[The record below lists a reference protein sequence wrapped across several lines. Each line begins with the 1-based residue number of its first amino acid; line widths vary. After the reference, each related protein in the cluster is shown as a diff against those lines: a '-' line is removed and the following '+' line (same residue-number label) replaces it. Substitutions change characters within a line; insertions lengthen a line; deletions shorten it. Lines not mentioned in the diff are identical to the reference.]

1 MDVQSA
7 VSLNRAIQVDQA
19 IFTSIRTPMG
29 EGYRIVACSP
39 AIKEQEKKEL
49 ARRLPSHGSLCES
62 SPSATALLSFPMAS
76 GRHCVA
82 LSQYAGH
89 EHTARGGSRVFTRLI
104 LLQRSH
110 FATFDRDPFAIRDAA
125 SRAGAIHVDLKPS
138 HELEPLELVAG
149 RTADTCDNNLPGA
162 EEVLMGASEAI
173 LDEANCARL
182 KYVLETTMCG
192 EQLMVSRAADAS
204 SMLRRLLQA
213 IPIAMRADL
222 SASAGLNYS
231 PHRELQ
237 LALLSGGA
245 AAKHRLADKDF
256 VSYDWHDVPP
266 PVDSRFGIWV
276 SFVGRHWESGR
287 HDRLNEIAG
296 LLTHENTP
304 EQLALVVSLY
314 EDMERALE
322 PNAVRS
328 EERLNTRSGAQQQSG
343 VRTTLLNQLRALLRI
358 ES

>member
-62 SPSATALLSFPMAS
+62 SPSATALLSFPMTS

-89 EHTARGGSRVFTRLI
+89 EHTARGGDRVFTRLI

-110 FATFDRDPFAIRDAA
+110 FASFDRDPFAIRDAA
-125 SRAGAIHVDLKPS
+125 SRAGAIHVDLKPP
-138 HELEPLELVAG
+138 HELEPLELVVGTTVDA
-149 RTADTCDNNLPGA
+149 RDNKLPCA
-162 EEVLMGASEAI
+162 EEVPTGASEAI
-173 LDEANCARL
+173 LDEVNCARL

-192 EQLMVSRAADAS
+192 EQLVVSRAESAKS
-204 SMLRRLLQA
+204 ILRRVLQA

-222 SASAGLNYS
+222 AVSAGLNYS

-237 LALLSGGA
+237 LAVLSDGA
-245 AAKHRLADKDF
+245 AANRRLTAEGLI
-256 VSYDWHDVPP
+256 SYEWSDVPP
-266 PVDSRFGIWV
+266 RVDTRFDTWV
-276 SFVGRHWESGR
+276 SFVGLHWESGR
-287 HDRLNEIAG
+287 HDRLNEIAR
-296 LLTHENTP
+296 LLTHESTP

-314 EDMERALE
+314 EDMERA
-322 PNAVRS
+322 S
-328 EERLNTRSGAQQQSG
+328 EAEAIQAEDPLNTHIGVQQQS
-343 VRTTLLNQLRALLRI
+343 RMRATLLKQLRALLRI

>member
-29 EGYRIVACSP
+29 AGYRIVASSP
-39 AIKEQEKKEL
+39 AIKEEEKKEL

-82 LSQYAGH
+82 LSQYAGQ
-89 EHTARGGSRVFTRLI
+89 EHTARGGGRVYTHLI

-110 FATFDRDPFAIRDAA
+110 FAAFDRDPFAIRTAA
-125 SRAGAIHVDLKPS
+125 SRAGAIQVNLKPP
-138 HELEPLELVAG
+138 HELKPLELVVG
-149 RTADTCDNNLPGA
+149 TTVDVCEDNWPGA
-162 EEVLMGASEAI
+162 GVTGASEAI

-182 KYVLETTMCG
+182 KYVLATTMDG
-192 EQLMVSRAADAS
+192 EHLVVSRTS
-204 SMLRRLLQA
+204 SARSILRRVLQA
-213 IPIAMRADL
+213 MPIAMRADL
-222 SASAGLNYS
+222 AASAGLNYS

-245 AAKHRLADKDF
+245 AAKHRLADEDF

-266 PVDSRFGIWV
+266 PVDSRFGTWV

-287 HDRLNEIAG
+287 HDRLNEIAR
-296 LLTHENTP
+296 LLTHESTP

-314 EDMERALE
+314 EDMERASEAEAIQAEE
-322 PNAVRS
+322 PP
-328 EERLNTRSGAQQQSG
+328 NTHIGVQQQS
-343 VRTTLLNQLRALLRI
+343 RMRATLLKQLRALLRI